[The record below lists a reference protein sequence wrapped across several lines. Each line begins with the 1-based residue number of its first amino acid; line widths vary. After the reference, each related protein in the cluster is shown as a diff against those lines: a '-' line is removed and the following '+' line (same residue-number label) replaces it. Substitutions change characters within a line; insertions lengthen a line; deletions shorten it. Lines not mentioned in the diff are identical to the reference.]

1 MLYRK
6 CSYGSVYLCYT
17 GNVVM
22 VVYKLC
28 YTGNVVMVV
37 CKLCY
42 TGNVVMVVYKLCYTG
57 NVVTQLIVQCPVYGS
72 SSSVLKVK
80 CFSFQ

>member
-1 MLYRK
+1 MVAYI
-6 CSYGSVYLCYT
+6 CGIQDMCTSVGRCVIKRSGDTCVYP

-37 CKLCY
+37 YIC
-42 TGNVVMVVYKLCYTG
+42 VIQEM
-57 NVVTQLIVQCPVYGS
+57 
-72 SSSVLKVK
+72 
-80 CFSFQ
+80 